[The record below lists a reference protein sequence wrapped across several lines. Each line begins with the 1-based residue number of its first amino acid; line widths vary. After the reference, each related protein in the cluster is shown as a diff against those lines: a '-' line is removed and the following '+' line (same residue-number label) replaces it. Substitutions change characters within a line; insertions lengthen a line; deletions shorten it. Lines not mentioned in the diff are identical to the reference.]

1 MGCVYTSPM
10 LCNIMKAGNI
20 NMNSNVNDTFF
31 TSSYSNAANGG
42 IYLQIGKSLI
52 DDYSGESNA
61 EKLKAFLINK
71 NAKLLYCTTGY
82 SEESISLPTLQTF
95 KGTTIMSVDT
105 KVLPSNIKVT
115 YVRT

>member
-1 MGCVYTSPM
+1 
-10 LCNIMKAGNI
+10 
-20 NMNSNVNDTFF
+20 MNATVNDTFF
-31 TSSYSNAANGG
+31 TSNYSNAANGG
-42 IYLQIGKSLI
+42 IYLQIEKSLI

-95 KGTTIMSVDT
+95 KDTTIMSVDT
-105 KVLPSNIKVT
+105 TVLPSNIKAT
-115 YVRT
+115 YIRT